1 MATITSRPVMAIP
14 EITGSANLQDD
25 NGTLL
30 VACFGERAHNVAAPH
45 GPDCTVLLDQ
55 SRGSVSGRSDLRI
68 LSPHRAA
75 ANQRVDNEP
84 SRDVVQNNSHGVNPA
99 HCLGSCDDRP

>member
-1 MATITSRPVMAIP
+1 MASTPVLTALRCARAAGDAMATITSRPVMAIL

-45 GPDCTVLLDQ
+45 GADCTV
-55 SRGSVSGRSDLRI
+55 
-68 LSPHRAA
+68 
-75 ANQRVDNEP
+75 
-84 SRDVVQNNSHGVNPA
+84 
-99 HCLGSCDDRP
+99 